1 LLLAATALL
10 LPSCEGGGHFTI
22 LGYTTRPN
30 YDCNIKTVR
39 LPIFKNRTLYRGL
52 EFDLTRAVQ
61 RTIEA
66 RTTFKVVA
74 EDQPAD
80 TELTGTIITFSKT
93 VINSTP
99 TNEVR
104 QANTMLGVEIIW
116 RDLRTGE
123 ILSKPKSGP
132 GAPPPPPPPDAP
144 PLPPGKP
151 PPPPPVTLVQSL
163 GGFIPELG
171 QSLTTAQQQNV
182 NRLAVRIVGL
192 MEEPW

>member
-1 LLLAATALL
+1 VAALAAV
-10 LPSCEGGGHFTI
+10 LPSCESDGHFTVF
-22 LGYTTRPN
+22 GYTTRPN

-39 LPIFKNRTLYRGL
+39 VPIFKNRTLYRGL
-52 EFDLTRAVQ
+52 EFDLTRAVI

-66 RTTFKVVA
+66 QTPFKVVS
-74 EDQPAD
+74 ECDHAD
-80 TELTGTIITFSKT
+80 TELSGTIVTFTKT
-93 VINSTP
+93 VINRNP
-99 TNEVR
+99 LNEVR
-104 QANTMLGVEIIW
+104 QADTLLGVEIIW

-144 PLPPGKP
+144 PPPPGKP

-171 QSLTTAQQQNV
+171 ESLTTAQKKNV
-182 NRLAVRIVGL
+182 DRLAVRIVGL
-192 MEEPW
+192 MEMPW